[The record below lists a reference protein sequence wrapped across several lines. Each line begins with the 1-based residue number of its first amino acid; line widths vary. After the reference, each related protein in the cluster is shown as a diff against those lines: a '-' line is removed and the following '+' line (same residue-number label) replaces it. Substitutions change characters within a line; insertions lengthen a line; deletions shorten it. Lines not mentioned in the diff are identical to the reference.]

1 MKTLIIYKSY
11 HHMSTE
17 KIAKAMAETLNAK
30 LGKVDDAKPEDLAE
44 YDLIGFGSGI
54 YIYKHH
60 KDLIEF
66 IENMPSMNDKKV
78 FIFSTSGNYRERHH
92 NLIKEKLNEKGCKII
107 GDFTCFGEFRPLGF
121 NLNVNGPLAF
131 IFGKNKGHP
140 DEKDLENA
148 QEFAKSLLNE

>member
-1 MKTLIIYKSY
+1 MISKNSANII
-11 HHMSTE
+11 
-17 KIAKAMAETLNAK
+17 NAK
-30 LGKVDDAKPEDLAE
+30 IVKVDDANPEDLAE

-54 YIYKHH
+54 YNYKHH

-66 IENMPSMNDKKV
+66 IKNMPSMNDVKV
-78 FIFSTSGNYRERHH
+78 FIFSTSGNFRERHH

-107 GDFTCFGEFRPLGF
+107 GEFTCFGEFRPLEF

-140 DEKDLENA
+140 DNNDLENA
-148 QEFAKSLLNE
+148 QKFAKSLLNE